1 MISSKISF
9 VLPAKNE
16 ENTIGKVLKK
26 IIEISK
32 KIDSAPV
39 GIVVASDSS
48 DNTDKIC
55 KQFDNVKVLN
65 SKNIGLGYAMY
76 SGLKEA
82 LKFNTEYICSIDS
95 DGQVDLNEI
104 EVFFKEIEK
113 GENHLILG
121 SRFLG
126 KDLIK
131 YDYKILNNIGT
142 KLLRFMINSK
152 TNLNIT
158 DSHGGIRIMKSDIVK
173 KLKIIGDHTYVQETI
188 IDAVENG
195 YKVKEIE
202 SKWLKREF
210 GNSKVVRSK
219 IRYIFNVFP
228 VLFIRC
234 NLHKLIFYPSS
245 IISFLFSI
253 ISLIFSFSEPVYL
266 LPFLFLIFSFV
277 LIFFGHQLEQYKNIV
292 INLREL
298 NK

>member
-16 ENTIGKVLKK
+16 ENTIEKVIKK
-26 IIEISK
+26 IIEVSK

-55 KQFDNVKVLN
+55 KQFNNVKILN

-95 DGQVDLNEI
+95 DGQVDLSEI

-121 SRFLG
+121 SRFLR

-131 YDYKILNNIGT
+131 YDYKILNNVGT

-158 DSHGGIRIMKSDIVK
+158 DSHGGIRIMKSDVVK
-173 KLKIIGDHTYVQETI
+173 KLKLL
-188 IDAVENG
+188 
-195 YKVKEIE
+195 EITHMF
-202 SKWLKREF
+202 KR
-210 GNSKVVRSK
+210 
-219 IRYIFNVFP
+219 
-228 VLFIRC
+228 
-234 NLHKLIFYPSS
+234 
-245 IISFLFSI
+245 
-253 ISLIFSFSEPVYL
+253 
-266 LPFLFLIFSFV
+266 
-277 LIFFGHQLEQYKNIV
+277 Q
-292 INLREL
+292 
-298 NK
+298 